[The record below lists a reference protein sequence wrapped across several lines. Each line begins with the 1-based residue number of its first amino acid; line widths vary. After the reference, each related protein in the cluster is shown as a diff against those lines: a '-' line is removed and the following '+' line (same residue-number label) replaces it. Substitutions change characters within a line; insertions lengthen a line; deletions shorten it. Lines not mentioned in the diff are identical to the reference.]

1 MARMVPDYIDQVDPK
16 KNGERMVFK
25 WLSDVNIEGIAL
37 HSLHQKNHKRKL
49 IGEIDFLLITQ
60 RGFLC
65 IEVKGGQEIT
75 RRDGQWYVKDR
86 MNVVTKITDPF
97 RQSKDCMYALKNHI
111 VDTFGLGSKE
121 ASYLFGYAVVFP
133 ECIFTGNGN
142 DLVTE
147 VLFDCR
153 SQLGDFPKF
162 INMILNYWTNQEIN
176 KHLTTPG
183 LLTLSEINRMLDLLR
198 GDFAVVP
205 SMNLTMQ
212 HVEQQLLEM
221 TEEQYDALDITLTNR
236 RVMIQGVAGTG
247 KSLLALEKVRKMIAA
262 NKKVLYVCFNKNMAL
277 FAAGSVEFD
286 TSKNQ
291 SFIGT
296 YHKLLVTALP
306 EDVNYYKMSAA
317 DLSRSFIDR
326 GCNPDTYDLL
336 IIDEAQDLMHMSV
349 WESLNRFL
357 VGGFEKG
364 EWVMFYDPNQNI
376 YNNNDKYHLAL
387 DYIQRGF
394 SPSIIPLSKNCRN
407 TEPIGRRTSIV
418 TLMPPA
424 KHMKISG
431 PKVVMKTYDSKAE
444 LISKVKMDITGLI
457 LGGTS
462 PESIVILSKYK
473 LENSALN
480 GTGNLCNLPIV
491 EVSDITMFKK
501 RALNYFT
508 IQSFK
513 GLESKIVFL
522 IDVEGF
528 ASEDNRMMNYVGM
541 SRAKI
546 LLYMYYPNSKKDEYL
561 DITAASIKMF

>member
-16 KNGERMVFK
+16 RNGERMVFK

-86 MNVVTKITDPF
+86 INVVNKITDPF

-111 VDTFGLGSKE
+111 EDTFGLGSKE
-121 ASYLFGYAVVFP
+121 ANYLFGYAVVFP

-147 VLFDCR
+147 SLFDCR
-153 SQLGDFPKF
+153 SQLGDFPEF
-162 INMILNYWTNQEIN
+162 INVLFNYWTEQEID
-176 KHLTTPG
+176 KHYTTPR
-183 LLTLSEINRMLDLLR
+183 LLTLSEINQLLNLLR

-205 SMNLTMQ
+205 SMNLKMQ
-212 HVEQQLLEM
+212 HIEQQLLEM
-221 TEEQYDALDITLTNR
+221 TEEQYDALDITLTNK

-247 KSLLALEKVRKMIAA
+247 KLLLALEKARKLIAA
-262 NKKVLYVCFNKNMAL
+262 NKRVLYVCFNKNMASL
-277 FAAGSVEFD
+277 AAQSVEYD
-286 TSKNQ
+286 PSENK

-296 YHKLLVTALP
+296 YHKLLMTVLS
-306 EDVNYYKMSAA
+306 EDVKYYKMSMAN
-317 DLSRSFIDR
+317 LSNSFLVS
-326 GCNPDTYDLL
+326 GCKPEKYDLI
-336 IIDEAQDLMHMSV
+336 IIDEAQDLMHVRV
-349 WESLNRFL
+349 WESLDKFL
-357 VGGFEKG
+357 IGGFEKG

-376 YNNNDKYHLAL
+376 FNNNDEYRLAF
-387 DYIQRGF
+387 DYIQRDF

-418 TLMPPA
+418 TLMPAA

-431 PKVVMKTYDSKAE
+431 PKVVMKTYNSKAE
-444 LISKVKMDITGLI
+444 LLIKIKMEITSLIS
-457 LGGTS
+457 GGTS

-473 LENSALN
+473 LKNSALN
-480 GTGNLCNLPIV
+480 ETETLCNLQIV
-491 EVSDITMFKK
+491 EVSDITMFQK

-528 ASEDNRMMNYVGM
+528 ASEDDRMMNYVGM

-546 LLYMYYPNSKKDEYL
+546 LLYMYYPESKKEEYL
-561 DITAASIKMF
+561 DITTASL